1 VTPEQIFEQAL
12 EHHRAGRTAEAEAL
26 YRRLLEREPEHHQAL
41 YLSSVIAL
49 AAGRFEPALELVRRA
64 SELSP
69 TNAVYLTNQGET
81 ERRLGRLD
89 AAAATLVRAV
99 ALDPGLVHASYNLGL
114 VLREKGEIGAA
125 VLCFER
131 AADLKPDLFVVQHAL
146 ARALEDHGEFLRAIG
161 HYHAALALEP
171 GSVDVHYDLGDLLRR
186 VRRLPG
192 AVALGRRA
200 VTLAPDSAPAH
211 VALGAALLDK
221 EELDEALRVLR
232 RATELAPDLAAA
244 HFFMGNAL
252 RETAELPAA
261 LASYRRAVELA
272 PTDPKCGSNLVY
284 TMSFAAGV
292 TAHDIVT
299 EARAWA
305 ARHAPRVATAS
316 PYANDPDP
324 GRRLRIGY
332 VSPDFRD
339 HCQSLFT
346 LTLFRHHDR
355 RAFEVF
361 CYASVDRPDAVT
373 DELRASVDTWRDV
386 LTLGN
391 DALAELVRSDKI
403 DLLVDLTM
411 HMANGRL
418 GVFAKKPA
426 PVELSWLAYPGTTG
440 VDGIDYRITDRYL
453 DPPDRET
460 DAYSEEWLR
469 LPDTFWCYDP
479 RTKEPEPGALPAEA
493 RGHVTFGCLN
503 AFQKTN
509 GAVLELWAR
518 VLHAIPGSR
527 LVLLAPPGETRKR
540 VLEAFAR
547 EKVES
552 DRVTLVG
559 RRPRL
564 EYLASY
570 HDIDV
575 SLDTFPYNGHT
586 TSLDAFWMGVPVVT
600 LVGDTV
606 VGRAGLCQA
615 MNLGLAELVAT
626 TPDEYVERAVALT
639 RDLPRLAKLRSELR
653 SRMERS
659 PLMDAERFARNLETA
674 YRSAWQRYVESR

>member
-1 VTPEQIFEQAL
+1 VTSEETFELAL
-12 EHHRAGRTAEAEAL
+12 GHHRAGRTVEAEAL
-26 YRRLLEREPEHHQAL
+26 YRKVLEQKPEHHQAL

-49 AAGRFEPALELVRRA
+49 AAGRLEAALELARRA

-171 GSVDVHYDLGDLLRR
+171 GSIEGHYDLCDLLRR
-186 VRRLPG
+186 LRRLPG
-192 AVALGRRA
+192 AVAVGRRA
-200 VTLAPDSAPAH
+200 VTVAPDSGPSH

-221 EELDEALRVLR
+221 EELDEARRVLY

-244 HFFMGNAL
+244 HFFTGNAL
-252 RETAELPAA
+252 RESAELPAA
-261 LASYRRAVELA
+261 LAAYRRAIELA

-292 TAHDIVT
+292 TARDILT

-305 ARHAPRVATAS
+305 ARHAPRATAS
-316 PYANDPDP
+316 PHANDPDP

-346 LTLFRHHDR
+346 LPLFRHHDR

-391 DALAELVRSDKI
+391 DALAELVRSDSI
-403 DLLVDLTM
+403 DILVDLTM

-426 PVELSWLAYPGTTG
+426 PVEVSWLAYPGTTG

-453 DPPDRET
+453 DPPDKET
-460 DAYSEEWLR
+460 DAYSEESLR
-469 LPDTFWCYDP
+469 LPDTFWCYDS
-479 RTKEPEPGALPAEA
+479 RTKEPEPGALPAETH
-493 RGHVTFGCLN
+493 GYVTFGCLN

-509 GAVLELWAR
+509 DAVLELWTR
-518 VLHAIPGSR
+518 VLAAVPGSR
-527 LVLLAPPGETRKR
+527 LVLLAPSGETRKR

-547 EKVES
+547 QNVDKG
-552 DRVTLVG
+552 RVTLVG

-564 EYLASY
+564 EYLSSY
-570 HDIDV
+570 RDIDV
-575 SLDTFPYNGHT
+575 CLDTFPYNGHT

-600 LVGDTV
+600 LVGGTV

-615 MNLGLAELVAT
+615 MNLGLPELVAT
-626 TPDEYVERAVALT
+626 TPDEYVERAVDLT

-653 SRMERS
+653 NRMERS

-674 YRSAWQRYVESR
+674 YRTAWQRYVGSR